1 MKYYKSRQVRQVMG
15 PNGIKETIMDVEMKN
30 GKGTKSVTIVED
42 GKTRKSKKSL
52 TSQEVKNIGL
62 NRFMPG
68 FFNECIGECKQEKS
82 RSKRKTRKATKQKRA

>member
-68 FFNECIGECKQEKS
+68 FFTECIGECKQEKS